1 MPRWTVSDLDQR
13 PELISSTLALFAA
26 GPGHD
31 HLVCGMPARMGQPV
45 RPDDLRRC
53 LGVALLLEGI
63 RPVGALAICPYSET
77 QVTLWGPTVI
87 AGDRVAGARALLDEV
102 RAALD
107 SGGYESIRVLVDT
120 RNRGAR
126 AMVLQLGFT
135 AWKDDLLYETAL
147 GERPETDL
155 TGIRVASRDDH
166 EAVSTILDEGFPDS
180 DHCHPNLVQREEDGY
195 RHYLL
200 VDGGRPVAAAAVQ
213 CDGRRAWLK
222 LISVAGAAR
231 GRHLGRRLL
240 LGIMASEARLGAT
253 RMGLDVLADN
263 RAAIAL
269 YQGCGFVR
277 QWAATVFTG
286 PV

>member
-13 PELISSTLALFAA
+13 PELITSALALFAA

-31 HLVCGMPARMGQPV
+31 HLVCGTPARMGQPA
-45 RPDDLRRC
+45 RADDLRRC

-63 RPVGALAICPYSET
+63 RPVGALAICPYSES
-77 QVTLWGPTVI
+77 QVTLWGPAVI
-87 AGDRVAGARALLDEV
+87 AGDRLAGARALLGEV
-102 RAALD
+102 RTALD
-107 SGGYESIRVLVDT
+107 AGGYESIRVLVDT
-120 RNRGAR
+120 RNRNAR

-147 GERPETDL
+147 GERPEADL
-155 TGIRVASRDDH
+155 EGIRVASRADH
-166 EAVSTILDEGFPDS
+166 EAVAAILEEGFPDS
-180 DHCHPNLVQREEDGY
+180 DHCNPNLVQREDDGY

-200 VDGGRPVAAAAVQ
+200 VDAGRPVAAAAVQ
-213 CDGRRAWLK
+213 RDGRRAWLK
-222 LISVAGAAR
+222 LISVAGQAR
-231 GRHLGRRLL
+231 GRHHGRRLL
-240 LGIMASEARLGAT
+240 LGVMASEVRLGAT

-277 QWAATVFTG
+277 QWSATIFTG